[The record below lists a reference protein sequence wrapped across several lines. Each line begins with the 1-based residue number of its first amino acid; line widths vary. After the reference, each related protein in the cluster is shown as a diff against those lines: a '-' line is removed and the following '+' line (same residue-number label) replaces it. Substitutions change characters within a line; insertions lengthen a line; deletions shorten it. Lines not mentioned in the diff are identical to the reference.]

1 MTMNAEELTATAPRV
16 YQAND
21 SHFFLNWIVEG
32 TDGAFYSV
40 PSEPGGWKHRSPFAG
55 SKDTLTLVSAQKAQ
69 AIARFVGGDNQE
81 SGAIAIARGNGLHST
96 EYVLSDA
103 AGSRSAW

>member
-1 MTMNAEELTATAPRV
+1 MTMNTEEQTATAPKV

-32 TDGAFYSV
+32 TDGAFYTV

-55 SKDTLTLVSAQKAQ
+55 SKEALTLVSAQKAQ

-81 SGAIAIARGNGLHST
+81 SGAIAIAHGNSMHST
-96 EYVLSDA
+96 EYLISEPA
-103 AGSRSAW
+103 AGMAW